1 MKKLLFSLVAF
12 ATAGFVNAQ
21 VITQNTTPNT
31 VAATGSV
38 SCASGSTSTDFYT
51 ADNSYLRLFK
61 LSDYGISYDYKITN
75 IAFGVQLASRTVSG
89 SSTNIGGTFPV
100 EVWVYTTS
108 ATTPSYASMTSVS
121 GSNPLTTVNVSS
133 ANNGAMVNT
142 GTSVNQVIPA
152 GSNFVVEIWHD
163 GNTGHLGT
171 TANPFER
178 FYMGTH
184 AGGQSAPSY
193 LASQTCGITAPIATG
208 TGALASFASAQ
219 WVITIT
225 GQNATL
231 GTTEVINSRD
241 LQIYPNPVKDILK
254 FSFLNNLKSESIE
267 ISDMSGRTITSIS
280 NNKNVNEINMS
291 SYTKGNY
298 ILRVKASD
306 GKVYIQKIIKE

>member
-1 MKKLLFSLVAF
+1 MKKILLSMLPF
-12 ATAGFVNAQ
+12 AVAGFVNAQ
-21 VITQNTTPNT
+21 VITQNSTPNT

-38 SCASGSTSTDFYT
+38 SCASGATSTDYYT

-61 LSDYGISYDYKITN
+61 LSDYGINYNYRITN
-75 IAFGVQLASRTVSG
+75 IAFGVQLASRTISG
-89 SSTNIGGTFPV
+89 SSTDVGGTFPV
-100 EVWVYTTS
+100 EVWLYTTTG
-108 ATTPSYASMTSVS
+108 TTPNYANMTSVS
-121 GSNPLTTVNVSS
+121 GTNPLTTVNVSS

-163 GNTGHLGT
+163 GNTGHDGT
-171 TANPFER
+171 AADPFER

-184 AGGQSAPSY
+184 AGAQTGTSY
-193 LASQTCGITAPIATG
+193 LMSETCGLTTPTATG
-208 TGALASFASAQ
+208 SGALAGFASAR
-219 WVITIT
+219 WVMTIT
-225 GQNATL
+225 GQNSTL

-254 FSFLNNLKSESIE
+254 FNFTNNLKSESIE
-267 ISDMSGRTITSIS
+267 IYDMNGRVITSIA
-280 NNKNVNEINMS
+280 NNKNVNEVNMS

-298 ILRVKASD
+298 VLRVKASD